1 MYHLSNHPLYTDK
14 KKLPESQ
21 VSKLIT
27 NGIFYQH
34 NKNFFLNAIINVN
47 NYNLFVGTKTIADES
62 MKIYCSSLEEYFL

>member
-34 NKNFFLNAIINVN
+34 NKNFF
-47 NYNLFVGTKTIADES
+47 
-62 MKIYCSSLEEYFL
+62 